1 MTSAG
6 AMTAQP
12 ADSGLVAPA
21 TPPGP
26 DVRFRGA
33 ANADRPVTAPH
44 QANPL
49 IHASVAVPAA
59 AGTTGD
65 RGGTRGPQRAQATRS
80 VAQRCEDHIEA
91 LYMRA
96 YLQLGDRTAA
106 QDAVIAAV
114 ASAAGP
120 PATPNGVTV
129 SVWHVLAARLHS
141 IFLPDDH
148 AVTDPDCSDAAGVQ
162 PVELD
167 GQHPV
172 VRGPG
177 VGPDLPAWR
186 RAASSPTNHDLQ
198 GT

>member
-1 MTSAG
+1 VTSTEAV
-6 AMTAQP
+6 TAQP
-12 ADSGLVAPA
+12 AGSGLVTPVA
-21 TPPGP
+21 PPGL

-33 ANADRPVTAPH
+33 ANPVTAPR

-49 IHASVAVPAA
+49 THASVAVPAA
-59 AGTTGD
+59 GETTGD
-65 RGGTRGPQRAQATRS
+65 RNSTRGPQRAGPTRS

-114 ASAAGP
+114 ASAAGLPSTP
-120 PATPNGVTV
+120 PGVTV
-129 SVWHVLAARLHS
+129 SVWHVLAARVHS
-141 IFLPDDH
+141 IFLPDDQ
-148 AVTDPDCSDAAGVQ
+148 AVTDPDGSDAAGAQ
-162 PVELD
+162 PVELVR
-167 GQHPV
+167 QHPV
-172 VRGPG
+172 IRGSG

-186 RAASSPTNHDLQ
+186 PAASSPTNHDLQ